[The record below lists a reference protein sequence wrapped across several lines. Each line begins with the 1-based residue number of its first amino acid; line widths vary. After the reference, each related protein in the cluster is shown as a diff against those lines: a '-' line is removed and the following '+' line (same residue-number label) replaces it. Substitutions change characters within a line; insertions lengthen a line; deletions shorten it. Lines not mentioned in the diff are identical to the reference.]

1 MNIEVRTFPPQTQSA
16 SSELRSAA
24 FSVAGVPVHPE
35 SMAALRR
42 KMQWMPLLMALPA
55 TLAYTLAYTA
65 RSATSDCVFKLSKAQ
80 CRAFRSQTPFYKDSR
95 GFTTSNAFEEA
106 ALYIGGIGNFDVS
119 DRYLTHG
126 CQWYVDPTHPENN
139 RYPYNSENADRPNF
153 ANQRDT
159 VNEECTSPDLWCY
172 PTYSHRVCGGNGPP
186 PPSFPMPLPN
196 PDP

>member
-1 MNIEVRTFPPQTQSA
+1 
-16 SSELRSAA
+16 
-24 FSVAGVPVHPE
+24 
-35 SMAALRR
+35 MAVLRR
-42 KMQWMPLLMALPA
+42 KMQLMPLLMALPA

-119 DRYLTHG
+119 ERYLTHG
-126 CQWYVDPTHPENN
+126 CQWYVDPTHPANN
-139 RYPYNSENADRPNF
+139 RYLYNSENADRPNF
-153 ANQRDT
+153 ANERDT

-172 PTYSHRVCGGNGPP
+172 PTYSHRVCGGHEPTRR
-186 PPSFPMPLPN
+186 LQ
-196 PDP
+196 PDEEA

>member
-1 MNIEVRTFPPQTQSA
+1 
-16 SSELRSAA
+16 
-24 FSVAGVPVHPE
+24 
-35 SMAALRR
+35 
-42 KMQWMPLLMALPA
+42 MALPA

-139 RYPYNSENADRPNF
+139 RYLYNSENADRPNF
-153 ANQRDT
+153 ANERDT